1 MQTVF
6 LTSLLAL
13 AQAQPQP
20 AAADVVRAEFAILSI
35 INEADIPAENA
46 GVLTAVDV
54 KEGDTVQEGA
64 PVAQTDDREALARL
78 RAAQAELA
86 AAEEESKND
95 VRVRAARA
103 AHRVAEAELVQ
114 AQATRDRARQSI
126 TDTEL
131 RRLELSAERYEL
143 ETEVAQKELL
153 IAQITKEAKQ
163 ALVDQAQVMVDKL
176 KILAPQDGIV
186 VQVYKNR
193 GEWVN
198 PGDPVARVVRMD
210 RLRVQ
215 GDVDA
220 NRYLPAGLDGKRVT
234 VEVRLPSGPVKV
246 DGEITHVSQIV
257 EGSSFQV
264 WADVENR
271 EENGYWVLRPG
282 LEAEMLIHLR

>member
-1 MQTVF
+1 MQAVF
-6 LTSLLAL
+6 LTTLLAL
-13 AQAQPQP
+13 AQPQP
-20 AAADVVRAEFAILSI
+20 AAADVARAEFAILTLI
-35 INEADIPAENA
+35 DEADVPAENA
-46 GVLTAVDV
+46 GVLNAIDV

-78 RAAQAELA
+78 RAAQAELG
-86 AAEEESKND
+86 AAEEEAKND

-131 RRLELSAERYEL
+131 RRLELSADRYEL

-153 IAQITKEAKQ
+153 VAQITREAKQ

-176 KILAPQDGIV
+176 KILSPQDGIV

-198 PGDPVARVVRMD
+198 PGDPVARIVRMD

-220 NRYLPAGLDGKRVT
+220 DRYLPADLDGKRVT

-264 WADVENR
+264 WAEVDNR
-271 EENGYWVLRPG
+271 EENGYWVLSPG
-282 LEAEMLIHLR
+282 REAEMLIHLK